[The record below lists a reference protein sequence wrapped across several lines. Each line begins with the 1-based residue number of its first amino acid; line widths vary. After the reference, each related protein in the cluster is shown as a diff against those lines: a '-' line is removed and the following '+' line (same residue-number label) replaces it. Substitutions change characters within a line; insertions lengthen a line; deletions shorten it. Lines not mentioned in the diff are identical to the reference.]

1 MANPAVYIGAESG
14 YSSNLVN
21 VRQLEDFLEVLDPED
36 FPLLQEVGLSSYD
49 REITNTKVEWQ
60 MDYALPAQDQL
71 DGAVSSTTATQ
82 ITVDHSEYFVL
93 HDVVLCESELM
104 RVTSIDATN
113 NYIFVE
119 RGFAGSTAATHDDD
133 DIVFRLGPARPEGSS
148 PGWARQTATT
158 QPYNY
163 CQIFDAVAEVTGT
176 EEALENY
183 GPDEL
188 LAMRVA
194 AEMRNLYVVMEGS
207 LLSGLRYEPG
217 TNLGRMSG
225 GLSQFVSD
233 TDDLSNAAL
242 TFADVEDAMANQAG
256 RVGKPN
262 VADSLWGNSWVMRK
276 VSSWNAPA
284 IRSERTET
292 TFGNVINT
300 IMTNFGPLAVKYDRL
315 ISGSRA
321 YLLNM
326 EKVMCG
332 PLRTRAFAGHPQGIA
347 QTLDDV
353 QKERIIGEYC
363 WVIKGEDGTNE
374 GPHTILYGISET
386 L

>member
-1 MANPAVYIGAESG
+1 
-14 YSSNLVN
+14 
-21 VRQLEDFLEVLDPED
+21 
-36 FPLLQEVGLSSYD
+36 
-49 REITNTKVEWQ
+49 
-60 MDYALPAQDQL
+60 
-71 DGAVSSTTATQ
+71 
-82 ITVDHSEYFVL
+82 
-93 HDVVLCESELM
+93 
-104 RVTSIDATN
+104 
-113 NYIFVE
+113 
-119 RGFAGSTAATHDDD
+119 
-133 DIVFRLGPARPEGSS
+133 
-148 PGWARQTATT
+148 
-158 QPYNY
+158 
-163 CQIFDAVAEVTGT
+163 
-176 EEALENY
+176 
-183 GPDEL
+183 
-188 LAMRVA
+188 
-194 AEMRNLYVVMEGS
+194 
-207 LLSGLRYEPG
+207 
-217 TNLGRMSG
+217 
-225 GLSQFVSD
+225 
-233 TDDLSNAAL
+233 
-242 TFADVEDAMANQAG
+242 MANQAG

-315 ISGSRA
+315 VSGSRA